1 MLTLH
6 HITISTP
13 QGRILIQDLDLSL
26 NPSDRLALIGEEG
39 NGKSTL
45 CRFIVD
51 PSWVDGDF
59 VVSGE
64 RIAPGLSI
72 GYLPQTFSPKE
83 LGQCVETLFGLDPQD
98 PDYSNR
104 LVILRKVL
112 AQLGI
117 QWPNQRLNEPLAHFS
132 GGERI
137 KLALAAV
144 LVNQPELLVL
154 DEPTND
160 LDLATLRW
168 LERFLLSTSLPV
180 VFVSHDATLLSRC
193 ANRILH
199 LEQTQRKQVPVWT
212 LVSMGYD
219 EYLQSRKAHLQ
230 RQTMLANK
238 QKAQYTQQITR
249 WQQIYQK
256 VEHAQATVSR
266 QDPGTARLLKKKIKN
281 LKAVKDR
288 LDETPK
294 LKKPDPEEAISLFFE
309 PREPLPFA
317 KRLVDDHCRALDRN
331 GRILVRD
338 LELTVLGRDR
348 VAIIGA
354 NGCGKTTYLK
364 HLIAVAQAMGTR
376 VGVMPQEYDAA
387 LDLTQSPVEALTI
400 SKTAAETTRI
410 MTLLGSLK
418 FTESE
423 MRQPLSQCSQGQK
436 AKVLLTSLVLSEADL
451 LVLDEPT
458 RNLSPLTLP
467 VINDM
472 LKAFPGAILAVSHDR
487 RFLHEGFTRIMEM
500 TEQGLYV
507 RDLTDF

>member
-1 MLTLH
+1 
-6 HITISTP
+6 
-13 QGRILIQDLDLSL
+13 
-26 NPSDRLALIGEEG
+26 
-39 NGKSTL
+39 
-45 CRFIVD
+45 
-51 PSWVDGDF
+51 
-59 VVSGE
+59 
-64 RIAPGLSI
+64 
-72 GYLPQTFSPKE
+72 
-83 LGQCVETLFGLDPQD
+83 
-98 PDYSNR
+98 
-104 LVILRKVL
+104 
-112 AQLGI
+112 
-117 QWPNQRLNEPLAHFS
+117 
-132 GGERI
+132 
-137 KLALAAV
+137 
-144 LVNQPELLVL
+144 
-154 DEPTND
+154 
-160 LDLATLRW
+160 
-168 LERFLLSTSLPV
+168 
-180 VFVSHDATLLSRC
+180 
-193 ANRILH
+193 
-199 LEQTQRKQVPVWT
+199 
-212 LVSMGYD
+212 
-219 EYLQSRKAHLQ
+219 
-230 RQTMLANK
+230 
-238 QKAQYTQQITR
+238 
-249 WQQIYQK
+249 
-256 VEHAQATVSR
+256 
-266 QDPGTARLLKKKIKN
+266 
-281 LKAVKDR
+281 

-317 KRLVDDHCRALDRN
+317 KRLVDDHSRVLDRN
-331 GRILVRD
+331 GRILARD

-467 VINDM
+467 VIIDM

-500 TEQGLYV
+500 TVQGLYV